1 MLNRADDLHNM
12 PEAMETVRRL
22 GEDFVFYI
30 FLNTETREFSTSNGS
45 KPNISQIKKIV
56 LAW

>member
-1 MLNRADDLHNM
+1 M

-30 FLNTETREFSTSNGS
+30 FPNTETREFSTSNGS